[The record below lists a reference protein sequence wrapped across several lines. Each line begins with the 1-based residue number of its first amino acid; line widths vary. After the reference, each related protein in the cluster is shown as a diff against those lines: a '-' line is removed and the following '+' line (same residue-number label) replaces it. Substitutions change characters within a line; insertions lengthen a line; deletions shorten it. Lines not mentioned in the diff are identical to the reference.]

1 MIEKVYT
8 PEIENIVDVIGDVI
22 GDIQGEYDL
31 VSNEKPY
38 YEHGHPIE
46 IVNTLLEKTENNV
59 LKFKKFPLIA
69 LLEDFETESR
79 TGIFKTKAKLN
90 ILFITETDPDYKAS
104 DRYTNSFDLVLTP
117 IYDLFVKH
125 LKRKRGI
132 HVNHNSIPHNTIY
145 HLYWGKKGLYG
156 NTSNIFNDHI
166 DAIEIKNLD
175 LKVYR

>member
-8 PEIENIVDVIGDVI
+8 SEIINIVDIISDVV
-22 GDIQGEYDL
+22 GVVRGEYDTAG
-31 VSNEKPY
+31 NEKPY
-38 YEHGHPIE
+38 YEHGHPLE
-46 IVNTLLEKTENNV
+46 IVNTLLEKTENDT

-69 LLEDFETESR
+69 LLEDFETEAG
-79 TGIFKTKAKLN
+79 TGVFKTNAKLN
-90 ILFITETDPDYKAS
+90 LLFITDTIGDYKAS

-125 LKRKRGI
+125 LKRKRGV
-132 HVNHNSIPHNTIY
+132 HVEHRLIAHNTIY

-156 NTSNIFNDHI
+156 NTGNIFNDHI